1 MGIVNDDFTLT
12 DSFADIEFDSSG
24 PIHNLQI
31 MFLAMLVLA
40 TLPFFLILLKFLFI
54 WSKKV
59 SRCINYVH
67 SKIYFNL
74 YIRFGLEAY
83 LELCLS
89 SLIRFK
95 RYRFEDDN
103 ERFHS
108 IFSTMILHSAVALL
122 LFSLFFL

>member
-1 MGIVNDDFTLT
+1 
-12 DSFADIEFDSSG
+12 
-24 PIHNLQI
+24 

-89 SLIRFK
+89 SMIRFK
-95 RYRFEDDN
+95 NYKLDNSN

-108 IFSTMILHSAVALL
+108 AFAL
-122 LFSLFFL
+122 SV